1 MVNRK
6 VRDNATK
13 QEVEKVNELVHA
25 VLRVVVHI
33 EHHNVILVSPK
44 FVALLDHIQ
53 QSPYAPL
60 YRSMVDELEV
70 VA

>member
-25 VLRVVVHI
+25 VLRVVVQI
-33 EHHNVILVSPK
+33 EHLNLIPVSPK

-70 VA
+70 EA